1 MAARAQKAV
10 LQGEESAARRGERT
24 VTSGEQ
30 VTCRDGELQTLPC
43 SSEYTRIES
52 HLHSS
57 GHMVHMPQ
65 PEATSSTCQPECLQ
79 EASFGET
86 CIPGSSSPTSGP
98 LYQGLGC
105 DDYKDSSQE
114 EVRSL
119 LRVPAAV
126 KVAPPAVRCVR
137 AMPGPLSLHEN
148 ILLGGVS
155 AAIAGTVTFPMDT
168 IKARLMNGQGSTI
181 AGTLRDIVKTQ
192 VSCNKACLWLAVA
205 APTAG
210 HSMCGH
216 TVWAQGPAALYRGLP
231 AQLVGIMPE
240 KALKLT
246 LYNSLRRCMMWDGAK
261 VPLTGEALAGAMTAC
276 VQVIVTQPYEIVK
289 LRQQTAA
296 GQSLG
301 ATIKE
306 LGVSGLARGSS
317 ATLLRDVPF
326 NALYFSTYAG
336 LKGWIHSHV
345 DAPDQPLI
353 SPFGLLAAGL
363 GAGLLAGAVTT
374 PADVIKTRMQA
385 DKTGRYKGLLDCIN
399 QMWAEG
405 GSAAFLRGLGP
416 RVALIPPMFG
426 PGWPSLQLHVTTT
439 GLPHVH

>member
-1 MAARAQKAV
+1 
-10 LQGEESAARRGERT
+10 
-24 VTSGEQ
+24 
-30 VTCRDGELQTLPC
+30 
-43 SSEYTRIES
+43 
-52 HLHSS
+52 
-57 GHMVHMPQ
+57 MVHMPQ
-65 PEATSSTCQPECLQ
+65 PEAASSTCQPECLQ

-86 CIPGSSSPTSGP
+86 CIPGSSSASSGP
-98 LYQGLGC
+98 LYEGLGC
-105 DDYKDSSQE
+105 DDCKDSSQD

-119 LRVPAAV
+119 LQIPVAV
-126 KVAPPAVRCVR
+126 KVAPPAVR
-137 AMPGPLSLHEN
+137 PLSLHEN

-192 VSCNKACLWLAVA
+192 G
-205 APTAG
+205 PT
-210 HSMCGH
+210 
-216 TVWAQGPAALYRGLP
+216 ALYRGLP

-336 LKGWIHSHV
+336 LKGWIHNHM

-416 RVALIPPMFG
+416 RVALIPPMFAITMTCFETFQRAWFPQTVPAPVETNSG
-426 PGWPSLQLHVTTT
+426 HQPSHNTLAAVMRNKLLAAPTLATASKT
-439 GLPHVH
+439 ASFAAAAAPSAPA

>member
-1 MAARAQKAV
+1 MAARPQKAV
-10 LQGEESAARRGERT
+10 LRSEESAAAGLFT
-24 VTSGEQ
+24 VTCGEQ
-30 VTCRDGELQTLPC
+30 VACRDGELQMLTLKQP
-43 SSEYTRIES
+43 SSK
-52 HLHSS
+52 LASS
-57 GHMVHMPQ
+57 D
-65 PEATSSTCQPECLQ
+65 SS
-79 EASFGET
+79 AS
-86 CIPGSSSPTSGP
+86 SGP
-98 LYQGLGC
+98 LYEGLGC
-105 DDYKDSSQE
+105 DDCKDSSQDE
-114 EVRSL
+114 
-119 LRVPAAV
+119 
-126 KVAPPAVRCVR
+126 
-137 AMPGPLSLHEN
+137 
-148 ILLGGVS
+148 
-155 AAIAGTVTFPMDT
+155 TFPMDT

-192 VSCNKACLWLAVA
+192 VSCNKGCSWLAMA

-210 HSMCGH
+210 HSM
-216 TVWAQGPAALYRGLP
+216 
-231 AQLVGIMPE
+231 
-240 KALKLT
+240 
-246 LYNSLRRCMMWDGAK
+246 YNSLRRCMMWDGAK

-326 NALYFSTYAG
+326 NALYAG
-336 LKGWIHSHV
+336 LKGWIHNHM

-416 RVALIPPMFG
+416 RVALIPPIHHHDMLRDIPARLVPSDRTSTCRDQLRAQDGLACSCTSQQQACQMFM
-426 PGWPSLQLHVTTT
+426 
-439 GLPHVH
+439 

>member
-30 VTCRDGELQTLPC
+30 VTCRDGELQTL
-43 SSEYTRIES
+43 
-52 HLHSS
+52 
-57 GHMVHMPQ
+57 

-114 EVRSL
+114 E
-119 LRVPAAV
+119 
-126 KVAPPAVRCVR
+126 
-137 AMPGPLSLHEN
+137 
-148 ILLGGVS
+148 
-155 AAIAGTVTFPMDT
+155 TFPMDT

-181 AGTLRDIVKTQ
+181 AGTLRDIVKT
-192 VSCNKACLWLAVA
+192 
-205 APTAG
+205 
-210 HSMCGH
+210 
-216 TVWAQGPAALYRGLP
+216 QGPAALYRGLP

-416 RVALIPPMFG
+416 RVALIPPMFAITMTCFETFQRAWFPQTVPAPAETDSG
-426 PGWPSLQLHVTTT
+426 HQPSHNTLAAVMRNKLLAAPTLATASKT
-439 GLPHVH
+439 ASFAAAAAPSAPA